1 MQIEEFKPY
10 IFSCS
15 GEDLAKVL
23 LYYGLIP
30 DVSQIEQKIIC
41 PFHGDV
47 NPSMIVDMEK
57 GSFYCFGCY
66 ATGDALKFV
75 ELMNKNLNTLQA
87 VLKFF
92 EVLKSKKVE
101 KVDLSGRH
109 KKIKPK
115 RQSYNIAHDYYYG
128 LSKIDWINDKSE
140 EVTSVKN
147 YMLERGFSKSILN
160 KCGAKITYNKSYP
173 IIFPMLDN
181 GKFRGWVCRT
191 NNPDIEKK
199 RKYLYN
205 EGFSRRDTL
214 VGNYKGYDKV
224 FVVEGYMDK
233 LKFNQF
239 GVDNVVAI
247 LGWKMSIEQEQKL
260 KKAGVK
266 QIISAL
272 DNDECGKK
280 GTEYLKTRFDNVI
293 RFCYLKNIKDAG
305 EMSKHLFD
313 KMLNKTLGRSKK
325 NGPNNAR
332 QVDSSNKTYVEAKGM
347 ALERT
352 VAKRVRF
359 QEL

>member
-109 KKIKPK
+109 KK
-115 RQSYNIAHDYYYG
+115 
-128 LSKIDWINDKSE
+128 
-140 EVTSVKN
+140 
-147 YMLERGFSKSILN
+147 
-160 KCGAKITYNKSYP
+160 
-173 IIFPMLDN
+173 
-181 GKFRGWVCRT
+181 
-191 NNPDIEKK
+191 
-199 RKYLYN
+199 
-205 EGFSRRDTL
+205 
-214 VGNYKGYDKV
+214 
-224 FVVEGYMDK
+224 
-233 LKFNQF
+233 
-239 GVDNVVAI
+239 
-247 LGWKMSIEQEQKL
+247 
-260 KKAGVK
+260 
-266 QIISAL
+266 
-272 DNDECGKK
+272 
-280 GTEYLKTRFDNVI
+280 
-293 RFCYLKNIKDAG
+293 
-305 EMSKHLFD
+305 
-313 KMLNKTLGRSKK
+313 
-325 NGPNNAR
+325 
-332 QVDSSNKTYVEAKGM
+332 
-347 ALERT
+347 
-352 VAKRVRF
+352 
-359 QEL
+359 